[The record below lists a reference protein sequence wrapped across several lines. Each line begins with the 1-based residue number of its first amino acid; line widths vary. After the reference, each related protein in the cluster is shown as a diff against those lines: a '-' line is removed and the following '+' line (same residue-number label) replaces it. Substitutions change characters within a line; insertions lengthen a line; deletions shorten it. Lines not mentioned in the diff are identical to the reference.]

1 MDLIVDTNTGLS
13 IYTTQ
18 EIGKEEKVVSCPFG
32 LVITPQLARQ
42 AIESL
47 SEGSERSEGVDAVGE
62 WKETMLICGY
72 ICLHWIH
79 HDLGP

>member
-1 MDLIVDTNTGLS
+1 MCIYHVDPNTGLS
-13 IYTTQ
+13 IYATE

-32 LVITPQLARQ
+32 LVITPQLARE
-42 AIESL
+42 AIEGL
-47 SEGSERSEGVDAVGE
+47 AEGSDLEGVGG

-79 HDLGP
+79 HDLGR